1 MKHLK
6 RYKIFESNKMISE
19 DDIRSILFEFTDN
32 NDFVIDIEKT
42 SPIEKGLSIMYGYN
56 NKYNVKIY
64 KHPLKKE
71 DARLTQEM
79 MDALN
84 TFIDILK
91 SENFE
96 YKAHIGLIRVDIK
109 DNYISDYLVSNP
121 IFSTEQGDL
130 EINIGDKI
138 SNLRFEC
145 IQYRN

>member
-42 SPIEKGLSIMYGYN
+42 SPIEKGLSIMYGYVIN
-56 NKYNVKIY
+56 R
-64 KHPLKKE
+64 
-71 DARLTQEM
+71 A
-79 MDALN
+79 
-84 TFIDILK
+84 
-91 SENFE
+91 
-96 YKAHIGLIRVDIK
+96 
-109 DNYISDYLVSNP
+109 
-121 IFSTEQGDL
+121 QGDL

>member
-6 RYKIFESNKMISE
+6 RYKIFESNEIISE
-19 DDIRSILFEFTDN
+19 DGIRSILFEFTDN

-42 SPIEKGLSIMYGYN
+42 SPLERGLTIMYGYN
-56 NKYNVKIY
+56 IKYIIFIFRNVKIY
-64 KHPLKKE
+64 KHPIKKE
-71 DARLTQEM
+71 DVRLTQEM

-84 TFIDILK
+84 TFINILK

-109 DNYISDYLVSNP
+109 DNYISDYLV
-121 IFSTEQGDL
+121 QGDL

>member
-42 SPIEKGLSIMYGYN
+42 SPIERGLSIMYGYN

-96 YKAHIGLIRVDIK
+96 YKAHIGLRTFHTVIRVDIK
-109 DNYISDYLVSNP
+109 DNYISDYLV
-121 IFSTEQGDL
+121 QGDL

>member
-6 RYKIFESNKMISE
+6 RYKIFESNEIISE
-19 DDIRSILFEFTDN
+19 DGIRSILFEFTDN

-42 SPIEKGLSIMYGYN
+42 SPLERGLTIMYGYN
-56 NKYNVKIY
+56 IKYNVFIY
-64 KHPLKKE
+64 REKHTLKKE
-71 DARLTQEM
+71 DVRLTQEM

-84 TFIDILK
+84 TFIDIIK

-109 DNYISDYLVSNP
+109 DNYISDYLV
-121 IFSTEQGDL
+121 QGDL

-145 IQYRN
+145 IQYRS

>member
-6 RYKIFESNKMISE
+6 RYKIFESNEIISE
-19 DDIRSILFEFTDN
+19 DGIRSILFEFTDN
-32 NDFVIDIEKT
+32 DDFVIDIEKT
-42 SPIEKGLSIMYGYN
+42 SPLERGLTIMYGYN
-56 NKYNVKIY
+56 IKYNVKIY

-71 DARLTQEM
+71 DVRLTQEM

-84 TFIDILK
+84 TFINILK

-96 YKAHIGLIRVDIK
+96 YKAHLLDRFGPIGLIRVDIK
-109 DNYISDYLVSNP
+109 DNYISDYLV
-121 IFSTEQGDL
+121 QGDL